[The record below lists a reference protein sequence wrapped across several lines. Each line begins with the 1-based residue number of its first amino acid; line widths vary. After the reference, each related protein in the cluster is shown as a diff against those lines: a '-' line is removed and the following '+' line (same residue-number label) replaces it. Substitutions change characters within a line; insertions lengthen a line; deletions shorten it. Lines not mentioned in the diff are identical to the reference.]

1 MELNKIYNEDCLEGM
16 KKIPDKSI
24 DMILSDLPYGTIKG
38 ASHYGNKVDWDVVIN
53 TKELFEQFKRVLKP
67 RGRLVLTAQEPFT
80 SELKE
85 QSDTQLSFN
94 YRMVWV
100 KEGAGNPLFA
110 KKAPLKYYEDIIVFT
125 KELDINYKKE
135 LREYFRDLHNYINK
149 TKTEIFK
156 LMGNSKSDHTFRY
169 NSLQFDLCT
178 EETYLEL
185 TDLFDLR
192 QYEFYK
198 EYSELQELDEKITPT
213 YNILNDKSNRDVF
226 HISKDNKGFHPTQK
240 PVELFEKLIG
250 IYSDSDDIVLDVCM
264 GSGTTAIAAINTNR
278 NYLGFELDEKYFEL
292 ANDRIEKHNKQM
304 ELFEKQE

>member
-110 KKAPLKYYEDIIVFT
+110 KKAPLKYYEDILVFT
-125 KELDINYKKE
+125 KELGMDCNEE
-135 LREYFRDLHNYINK
+135 LREYFRGLHNYINK
-149 TKTEIFK
+149 TKTEIFN

-169 NSLQFDLCT
+169 NSLQFSLCT

-185 TDLFDLR
+185 TDLFDLK
-192 QYEFYK
+192 QYKFYK
-198 EYSELQELDEKITPT
+198 EYSELQELDENNNLV
-213 YNILNDKSNRDVF
+213 YNILNNKSNKDVF
-226 HISKDNKGFHPTQK
+226 HISKDNKSFHPTQK
-240 PVELFEKLIG
+240 PVELFEQLIKM
-250 IYSDSDDIVLDVCM
+250 YSNSDDIVLDVCM

-278 NYLGFELDEKYFEL
+278 NYIGFELDEEYYNL
-292 ANDRIEKHNKQM
+292 ANERISKTLKSETL
-304 ELFEKQE
+304 ETR